1 MVPEPET
8 IRKPT
13 MVQDMID
20 NKDTEFL
27 TLTGLEEF
35 DEALE
40 MAVEKIDLT
49 TFDAQYFE
57 SLLKTA

>member
-1 MVPEPET
+1 
-8 IRKPT
+8 

>member
-49 TFDAQYFE
+49 TFDA
-57 SLLKTA
+57 